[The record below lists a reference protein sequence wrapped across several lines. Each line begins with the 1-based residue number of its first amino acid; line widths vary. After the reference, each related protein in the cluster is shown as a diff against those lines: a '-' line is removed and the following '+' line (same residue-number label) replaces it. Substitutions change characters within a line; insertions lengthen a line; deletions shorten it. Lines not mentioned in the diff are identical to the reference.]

1 MGDFS
6 TSKEL
11 FLTDKYKIF
20 KNHEAL
26 TVYEVLIKSQCTQK
40 LVCPH
45 TVFKNQRS
53 PDTNVILLV
62 RS

>member
-11 FLTDKYKIF
+11 FQADKSKNF

-45 TVFKNQRS
+45 TVFK
-53 PDTNVILLV
+53 D
-62 RS
+62 